1 MGQGQIGI
9 AAVKMPVTQIGE
21 SPCTEIHK
29 RACAPFDAW
38 LLPVAVYLGPDSV
51 THCCSGSS
59 WTVLAAI

>member
-1 MGQGQIGI
+1 
-9 AAVKMPVTQIGE
+9 MPVTQIGE